1 MEIRRQ
7 EDAPVMVMFIE
18 RTSKILN
25 FNKNEACDDSTI
37 TEIFLMII
45 QICVSFLSNMLSYLL
60 LQRRSEIIPG
70 KRRQSAPRYENS
82 GASSKASVS
91 WDKQSDVWIND

>member
-37 TEIFLMII
+37 DVYNNCYI
-45 QICVSFLSNMLSYLL
+45 SYDNSNMCV
-60 LQRRSEIIPG
+60 IFI
-70 KRRQSAPRYENS
+70 
-82 GASSKASVS
+82 
-91 WDKQSDVWIND
+91 

>member
-37 TEIFLMII
+37 
-45 QICVSFLSNMLSYLL
+45 
-60 LQRRSEIIPG
+60 
-70 KRRQSAPRYENS
+70 
-82 GASSKASVS
+82 
-91 WDKQSDVWIND
+91 DVYNNC

>member
-25 FNKNEACDDSTI
+25 FNKKL
-37 TEIFLMII
+37 FFMII
-45 QICVSFLSNMLSYLL
+45 QICVSFLFKMLSYLL

-70 KRRQSAPRYENS
+70 KRRQSAARYENS